1 MDSMHALPASLIP
14 GQAPSALAPMQDVT
28 TLPFMSIVG
37 NYGAPDL
44 FFTEYFRVHEHSRLE
59 PHILAS
65 ITEND
70 TGRPVFAQMIGED
83 IAHLRRTTRELLR
96 HPVAGIDLNM
106 GCPAPKVYRKNV
118 GGGLLRDVQ
127 KVDAILGA
135 LREECAGQRFT
146 VKMRIGFDSDENFD
160 AILELI
166 AKHGVDALSLHA
178 RTVKEMYR
186 SVVHYEYIAKAVAAA
201 PCPVLA
207 NGEILNVARAADVLA
222 TTGAHGVMVGR
233 HAIRN
238 PWIFRQW
245 REHQQGLP
253 IFAPTLGD
261 VRGYAEALWEQ
272 TRKTSREDAD
282 GRRHVAYMKK
292 FLNFV
297 ALSVDAEGAFLHAMR
312 RTREPAELFA
322 VCDAFLA
329 TPERSP
335 LPFADLP
342 YPNLVARPTR
352 EKLGASA
359 SGENDSPTEDA
370 CDGNACDS
378 DACDSDKPL
387 TCAD

>member
-1 MDSMHALPASLIP
+1 MHPLPDSLIP

-37 NYGAPDL
+37 SYGAPDF

-65 ITEND
+65 ITGNN

-83 IAHLRRTTRELLR
+83 IPHLRRTTRELLNY
-96 HPVAGIDLNM
+96 PVAGIDLNM

-127 KVDAILGA
+127 RVDAILGA
-135 LREECAGQRFT
+135 LREECASQRFT

-160 AILELI
+160 AILALV
-166 AKHGVDALSLHA
+166 AKHKVDLLSLHA

-186 SVVHYEYIAKAVAAA
+186 SVVHYEYITKAVQSV

-207 NGEILNVARAADVLA
+207 NGEIVNVARAAQVLS

-238 PWIFRQW
+238 PWVFRQW

-253 IFAPTLGD
+253 LFQPTLQA
-261 VRGYAEALWEQ
+261 VRGYVEALWEQ
-272 TRKTSREDAD
+272 TRKAYRDD
-282 GRRHVAYMKK
+282 PNDRRHVAYMKK

-297 ALSVDAEGAFLHAMR
+297 ALSVDPQGEFLYAMR
-312 RTREPAELFA
+312 RTREPSELFA
-322 VCDAFLA
+322 VCDTFLA
-329 TPERSP
+329 TPERAK

-342 YPNLVARPTR
+342 YPDLIARPTR
-352 EKLGASA
+352 E
-359 SGENDSPTEDA
+359 
-370 CDGNACDS
+370 
-378 DACDSDKPL
+378 
-387 TCAD
+387 